1 MLRLDGIQAGYDGT
15 QVLWDVTLSAE
26 RGAMTVLIGPNGAGK
41 STTLKVVNGLVR
53 PTRGHVSF
61 QGEDITRTPAH
72 ERPGRGIA
80 ACPEGR
86 RLLPLL
92 TTEGNLRLGAY
103 SKAARSSA
111 DETLAYVYD
120 LFPRLRERASVKAGR
135 LSGGEQQMVGIGRA
149 LMSKPSILVL
159 DEPSLGLAPK
169 LVSEIFEK
177 IHELRQGGLTVLMVE
192 QNAYAALR
200 IADFGYVMQNG
211 RVVRAGPPAELLDL
225 EALRRDYFAIGGRH
239 QASPAK
245 FIPATEIPPRRS
257 WRHGSAEPRPP
268 RPRDV
273 LPARLPETFITGHLL
288 PLVSDVRSAPL
299 DYRLGSR
306 GHCE

>member
-15 QVLWDVTLSAE
+15 QVLWEVTLAAE
-26 RGAMTVLIGPNGAGK
+26 KGAMTVLIGPNGAGK

-53 PTRGHVSF
+53 PNRGHVSF

-72 ERPGRGIA
+72 ERPGKGIA

-86 RLLPLL
+86 RLFPLL

-111 DETLAYVYD
+111 DETLAYVYE
-120 LFPRLRERASVKAGR
+120 LFPRLRERARVKAGR

-169 LVSEIFEK
+169 LVSEIFVK
-177 IHELRQGGLTVLMVE
+177 IRELREAGLTVLMVE

-211 RVVRAGPPAELLDL
+211 RVVKSGPPDQLLDL
-225 EALRRDYFAIGGRH
+225 EELRKAYFAI
-239 QASPAK
+239 P
-245 FIPATEIPPRRS
+245 
-257 WRHGSAEPRPP
+257 
-268 RPRDV
+268 
-273 LPARLPETFITGHLL
+273 
-288 PLVSDVRSAPL
+288 
-299 DYRLGSR
+299 
-306 GHCE
+306 

>member
-26 RGAMTVLIGPNGAGK
+26 KGAMTVLIGPNGAGK

-53 PTRGHVSF
+53 PNRGHVSF

-72 ERPGRGIA
+72 ERPGKGIA

-86 RLLPLL
+86 RLFPLL

-103 SKAARSSA
+103 SKGARSSA
-111 DETLAYVYD
+111 DETLAYVYE
-120 LFPRLRERASVKAGR
+120 LFPRLRERARVKAGR

-169 LVSEIFEK
+169 LVSEIFVK
-177 IHELRQGGLTVLMVE
+177 IRELREAGLTVLMVE

-211 RVVRAGPPAELLDL
+211 RVVKSGPPDQLLDL
-225 EALRRDYFAIGGRH
+225 EELRKAYFAI
-239 QASPAK
+239 P
-245 FIPATEIPPRRS
+245 
-257 WRHGSAEPRPP
+257 
-268 RPRDV
+268 
-273 LPARLPETFITGHLL
+273 
-288 PLVSDVRSAPL
+288 
-299 DYRLGSR
+299 
-306 GHCE
+306 

>member
-15 QVLWDVTLSAE
+15 QVLWDVTLAAE
-26 RGAMTVLIGPNGAGK
+26 KGAMTVLIGPNGAGK

-86 RLLPLL
+86 RLFPLL

-103 SKAARSSA
+103 SKAARSSS
-111 DETLAYVYD
+111 DETLAYVYE
-120 LFPRLRERASVKAGR
+120 LFPRLRERARVKAGR

-169 LVSEIFEK
+169 LVSEIFVK
-177 IHELRQGGLTVLMVE
+177 IRELREAGLTVLMVE

-211 RVVRAGPPAELLDL
+211 HVVKSGPPDQLLDL
-225 EALRRDYFAIGGRH
+225 EELRKAYFAI
-239 QASPAK
+239 S
-245 FIPATEIPPRRS
+245 
-257 WRHGSAEPRPP
+257 
-268 RPRDV
+268 
-273 LPARLPETFITGHLL
+273 
-288 PLVSDVRSAPL
+288 
-299 DYRLGSR
+299 
-306 GHCE
+306 

>member
-26 RGAMTVLIGPNGAGK
+26 KGAMTVLIGPNGAGK

-53 PTRGHVSF
+53 PNRGHVSF

-72 ERPGRGIA
+72 ERPGKGIA

-86 RLLPLL
+86 RLFPLL

-103 SKAARSSA
+103 SKAARSSS
-111 DETLAYVYD
+111 DETLAYVYE
-120 LFPRLRERASVKAGR
+120 LFPRLRERARVKAGR

-169 LVSEIFEK
+169 LVSEIFVK
-177 IHELRQGGLTVLMVE
+177 IRELREAGLTVLMVE

-211 RVVRAGPPAELLDL
+211 HVVKSGPPEQLLDL
-225 EALRRDYFAIGGRH
+225 EELRKAYFAI
-239 QASPAK
+239 P
-245 FIPATEIPPRRS
+245 
-257 WRHGSAEPRPP
+257 
-268 RPRDV
+268 
-273 LPARLPETFITGHLL
+273 
-288 PLVSDVRSAPL
+288 
-299 DYRLGSR
+299 
-306 GHCE
+306 

>member
-26 RGAMTVLIGPNGAGK
+26 QGAMTVLIGPNGAGK

-72 ERPGRGIA
+72 ERPGKGIA

-86 RLLPLL
+86 RLFPLL
-92 TTEGNLRLGAY
+92 TTEGNLRLGGY

-111 DETLAYVYD
+111 DETLAYVYE
-120 LFPRLRERASVKAGR
+120 LFPRLRERARVKAGR

-169 LVSEIFEK
+169 LVSEIFVK
-177 IHELRQGGLTVLMVE
+177 IRELREAGLTVLMVE

-211 RVVRAGPPAELLDL
+211 HVVKSGPPDQLLDL
-225 EALRRDYFAIGGRH
+225 EELRRAYFAI
-239 QASPAK
+239 S
-245 FIPATEIPPRRS
+245 
-257 WRHGSAEPRPP
+257 
-268 RPRDV
+268 
-273 LPARLPETFITGHLL
+273 
-288 PLVSDVRSAPL
+288 
-299 DYRLGSR
+299 
-306 GHCE
+306 

>member
-26 RGAMTVLIGPNGAGK
+26 KGAMTVLIGPNGAGK
-41 STTLKVVNGLVR
+41 STTLKVVHGLVR

-72 ERPGRGIA
+72 ERPGKGIA

-86 RLLPLL
+86 RLFPLL

-103 SKAARSSA
+103 SKAARFSA
-111 DETLAYVYD
+111 DETLAYVYE
-120 LFPRLRERASVKAGR
+120 LFPRLRERARVKAGR

-169 LVSEIFEK
+169 LVSEIFVK
-177 IHELRQGGLTVLMVE
+177 IRELREAGLTVLMVE

-211 RVVRAGPPAELLDL
+211 RVVKSGPPDQLLDL
-225 EALRRDYFAIGGRH
+225 EELRKAYFAI
-239 QASPAK
+239 P
-245 FIPATEIPPRRS
+245 
-257 WRHGSAEPRPP
+257 
-268 RPRDV
+268 
-273 LPARLPETFITGHLL
+273 
-288 PLVSDVRSAPL
+288 
-299 DYRLGSR
+299 
-306 GHCE
+306 

>member
-15 QVLWDVTLSAE
+15 QVLWDVTLAAE
-26 RGAMTVLIGPNGAGK
+26 KGAMTVLIGPNGAGK

-86 RLLPLL
+86 RLFPLL

-111 DETLAYVYD
+111 DETLAYVYE
-120 LFPRLRERASVKAGR
+120 LFPRLRERARVKAGR

-169 LVSEIFEK
+169 LVSEIFVK
-177 IHELRQGGLTVLMVE
+177 IRELREAGLTVLMVE

-211 RVVRAGPPAELLDL
+211 HVVRSGPPDQLLDL
-225 EALRRDYFAIGGRH
+225 EELRKAYFAV
-239 QASPAK
+239 P
-245 FIPATEIPPRRS
+245 
-257 WRHGSAEPRPP
+257 
-268 RPRDV
+268 
-273 LPARLPETFITGHLL
+273 
-288 PLVSDVRSAPL
+288 
-299 DYRLGSR
+299 
-306 GHCE
+306 

>member
-26 RGAMTVLIGPNGAGK
+26 KGAMTVLIGPNGAGK

-53 PTRGHVSF
+53 PNRGHVSF

-72 ERPGRGIA
+72 ERPGKGIA

-86 RLLPLL
+86 RLFPLL

-111 DETLAYVYD
+111 DETLAYVYE
-120 LFPRLRERASVKAGR
+120 LFPRLRERARVKAGR

-169 LVSEIFEK
+169 LVSEIFVK
-177 IHELRQGGLTVLMVE
+177 IRELREAGLTVLMVE

-211 RVVRAGPPAELLDL
+211 HVVKSGPPDQLLDL
-225 EALRRDYFAIGGRH
+225 EELRKAYFAI
-239 QASPAK
+239 P
-245 FIPATEIPPRRS
+245 
-257 WRHGSAEPRPP
+257 
-268 RPRDV
+268 
-273 LPARLPETFITGHLL
+273 
-288 PLVSDVRSAPL
+288 
-299 DYRLGSR
+299 
-306 GHCE
+306 

>member
-15 QVLWDVTLSAE
+15 QVLWDVTLSAKK
-26 RGAMTVLIGPNGAGK
+26 GAMTVLIGPNGAGK
-41 STTLKVVNGLVR
+41 STTLKVVHGLVR

-72 ERPGRGIA
+72 ERPGKGIA

-86 RLLPLL
+86 RLFPLL

-120 LFPRLRERASVKAGR
+120 LFPRLRERARVKAGR

-149 LMSKPSILVL
+149 LMSKPAILVL

-169 LVSEIFEK
+169 LVSEIFVK
-177 IHELRQGGLTVLMVE
+177 IRELREAGLTVLMVE

-211 RVVRAGPPAELLDL
+211 HVVKSGAPDQLLDL
-225 EALRRDYFAIGGRH
+225 EELRKTYFAI
-239 QASPAK
+239 P
-245 FIPATEIPPRRS
+245 
-257 WRHGSAEPRPP
+257 
-268 RPRDV
+268 
-273 LPARLPETFITGHLL
+273 
-288 PLVSDVRSAPL
+288 
-299 DYRLGSR
+299 
-306 GHCE
+306 

>member
-15 QVLWDVTLSAE
+15 QVLWDVTLAAE
-26 RGAMTVLIGPNGAGK
+26 KGAMTVLIGPNGAGK

-53 PTRGHVSF
+53 PTRGHVVF

-72 ERPGRGIA
+72 ERPGKGIA

-86 RLLPLL
+86 RLFPLL

-111 DETLAYVYD
+111 DETLAYVYE
-120 LFPRLRERASVKAGR
+120 LFPRLRERARVKAGR

-169 LVSEIFEK
+169 LVSEIFVK
-177 IHELRQGGLTVLMVE
+177 IRELREAGLTVLMVE

-211 RVVRAGPPAELLDL
+211 HVVRSGPPDQLLDL
-225 EALRRDYFAIGGRH
+225 EELRKAYFAV
-239 QASPAK
+239 P
-245 FIPATEIPPRRS
+245 
-257 WRHGSAEPRPP
+257 
-268 RPRDV
+268 
-273 LPARLPETFITGHLL
+273 
-288 PLVSDVRSAPL
+288 
-299 DYRLGSR
+299 
-306 GHCE
+306 

>member
-26 RGAMTVLIGPNGAGK
+26 KGAMTVLIGPNGAGK

-53 PTRGHVSF
+53 PNRGHVSF

-72 ERPGRGIA
+72 ERPGKGIA

-86 RLLPLL
+86 RLFPLL

-111 DETLAYVYD
+111 DETLAYVYE
-120 LFPRLRERASVKAGR
+120 LFPRLRERARVKASR

-149 LMSKPSILVL
+149 LMSKPAILVL

-169 LVSEIFEK
+169 LVSEIFVK
-177 IHELRQGGLTVLMVE
+177 IRELREAGLTVLMVE

-211 RVVRAGPPAELLDL
+211 HVVKSGPPDQLLDL
-225 EALRRDYFAIGGRH
+225 EELRRAYFAI
-239 QASPAK
+239 S
-245 FIPATEIPPRRS
+245 
-257 WRHGSAEPRPP
+257 
-268 RPRDV
+268 
-273 LPARLPETFITGHLL
+273 
-288 PLVSDVRSAPL
+288 
-299 DYRLGSR
+299 
-306 GHCE
+306 

>member
-26 RGAMTVLIGPNGAGK
+26 KGAMTVLIGPNGAGK

-53 PTRGHVSF
+53 PNRGHVSF

-72 ERPGRGIA
+72 ERPGKGIA

-86 RLLPLL
+86 RLFPLL

-111 DETLAYVYD
+111 DETLAYVYE
-120 LFPRLRERASVKAGR
+120 LFPRLRERARVKAGR

-169 LVSEIFEK
+169 LVSEIFVK
-177 IHELRQGGLTVLMVE
+177 IRELREAGLTVLMVE

-211 RVVRAGPPAELLDL
+211 RVVKSGPPDQLLDL
-225 EALRRDYFAIGGRH
+225 EELRKAYFAI
-239 QASPAK
+239 S
-245 FIPATEIPPRRS
+245 
-257 WRHGSAEPRPP
+257 
-268 RPRDV
+268 
-273 LPARLPETFITGHLL
+273 
-288 PLVSDVRSAPL
+288 
-299 DYRLGSR
+299 
-306 GHCE
+306 

>member
-15 QVLWDVTLSAE
+15 QVLWDVTLAAE
-26 RGAMTVLIGPNGAGK
+26 KGAMTVLIGPNGAGK

-53 PTRGHVSF
+53 PTRGHVVF

-72 ERPGRGIA
+72 ERPGKGIA

-86 RLLPLL
+86 RLFPLL

-111 DETLAYVYD
+111 DETLAYVYE
-120 LFPRLRERASVKAGR
+120 LFPRLRERARVKAGR

-169 LVSEIFEK
+169 LVSEIFVK
-177 IHELRQGGLTVLMVE
+177 IRELREAGLTVLMVE

-211 RVVRAGPPAELLDL
+211 RVVKSGPPDQLLDL
-225 EALRRDYFAIGGRH
+225 EELRKAYFAI
-239 QASPAK
+239 P
-245 FIPATEIPPRRS
+245 
-257 WRHGSAEPRPP
+257 
-268 RPRDV
+268 
-273 LPARLPETFITGHLL
+273 
-288 PLVSDVRSAPL
+288 
-299 DYRLGSR
+299 
-306 GHCE
+306 

>member
-1 MLRLDGIQAGYDGT
+1 MLRLDGVHAGYDGT
-15 QVLWDVTLSAE
+15 QVLWNVTLTAE
-26 RGAMTVLIGPNGAGK
+26 EGATTVLIGPNGAGK

-53 PTRGHVSF
+53 PTRGHVVF
-61 QGEDITRTPAH
+61 RGDDITRMPAH
-72 ERPGRGIA
+72 ERPGKGIA

-86 RLLPLL
+86 RLFPLL

-103 SKAARSSA
+103 TKRARFSA

-120 LFPRLRERASVKAGR
+120 LFPRLRERARVKAGR

-169 LVSEIFEK
+169 LVSEIFVK
-177 IHELRQGGLTVLMVE
+177 IRKLREAGLTVLMVE

-211 RVVRAGPPAELLDL
+211 HVVKSGPPAQLLDL
-225 EALRRDYFAIGGRH
+225 EDLRKTYFAI
-239 QASPAK
+239 P
-245 FIPATEIPPRRS
+245 
-257 WRHGSAEPRPP
+257 
-268 RPRDV
+268 
-273 LPARLPETFITGHLL
+273 
-288 PLVSDVRSAPL
+288 
-299 DYRLGSR
+299 
-306 GHCE
+306 